1 MDQILYILHCH
12 EVTKGIFYNERGA
25 TIEFSDKLSTLSFFG
40 FEEMWPNIFATDLT
54 EISGRKGLR
63 RRGELKNRDDN
74 FTDGLTLR
82 QTSVE
87 SSSVPCK
94 TTHRFKRNQIRA
106 RTQNRQFATVFGG
119 IMSPRNR
126 AKPFSNSYTFPP
138 TSTRYG
144 GFFSTA
150 ARRVD
155 RTTKPFPKEAIRKI
169 SIHW

>member
-40 FEEMWPNIFATDLT
+40 VEEMWPNIFATDLT

-94 TTHRFKRNQIRA
+94 TTHRFERNQIRA

-119 IMSPRNR
+119 N
-126 AKPFSNSYTFPP
+126 N
-138 TSTRYG
+138 
-144 GFFSTA
+144 
-150 ARRVD
+150 V
-155 RTTKPFPKEAIRKI
+155 TTKSSETFFKLVHI
-169 SIHW
+169 SADIDTVWGILFHGGETSRSNDETVS